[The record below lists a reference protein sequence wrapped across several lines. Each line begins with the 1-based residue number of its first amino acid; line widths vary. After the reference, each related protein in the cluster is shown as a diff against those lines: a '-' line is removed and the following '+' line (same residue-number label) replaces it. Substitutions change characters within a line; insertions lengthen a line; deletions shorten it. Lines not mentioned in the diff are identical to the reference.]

1 MAEEKLTPTT
11 ISSDDVNVL
20 RVLMHNIKGIS
31 PISTTEF
38 VVVPADEE

>member
-1 MAEEKLTPTT
+1 MAEEKLTPLA

-20 RVLMHNIKGIS
+20 RVLMHNIQGIS

-38 VVVPADEE
+38 VAVPADEE